1 MLASNQLTHQMYSC
15 LRIPLF
21 IILYIYFSL
30 LETGYVYSSE
40 SNLAS
45 IHRMQDIRIKDRES
59 SNQEILNK
67 INNYEKLSRE
77 LKNKRETRKQLEA
90 EKFRLLEALI
100 FEQDSMEATL
110 AQRTNIVRK
119 CLDIIYKF
127 IEKDYPVKKFE
138 RLKTINNLQSE
149 LKKSSLS
156 PSLMEEF
163 YNILHNEIALSQEDQ
178 VRTEVITIFNDDI
191 EVLTFNIGR
200 IGYYFINEDRKL
212 AGIFSPNL
220 QEWKLVDFEIYA
232 DNFKEAIDTIENK
245 LSGRYII
252 LPVEVSSKANVE

>member
-90 EKFRLLEALI
+90 EKLRLLEELI
-100 FEQDSMEATL
+100 FGQDSLKTNL
-110 AQRTNIVRK
+110 AQRTNIIRK
-119 CLDIIYKF
+119 NLFKSYKF
-127 IEKDYPVKKFE
+127 C
-138 RLKTINNLQSE
+138 
-149 LKKSSLS
+149 
-156 PSLMEEF
+156 
-163 YNILHNEIALSQEDQ
+163 
-178 VRTEVITIFNDDI
+178 
-191 EVLTFNIGR
+191 
-200 IGYYFINEDRKL
+200 
-212 AGIFSPNL
+212 
-220 QEWKLVDFEIYA
+220 
-232 DNFKEAIDTIENK
+232 
-245 LSGRYII
+245 
-252 LPVEVSSKANVE
+252 

>member
-1 MLASNQLTHQMYSC
+1 MLTSNQLTRQMYSC

-110 AQRTNIVRK
+110 AQRTNIILK
-119 CLDIIYKF
+119 YLDIIYKF
-127 IEKDYPVKKFE
+127 IEKDYPVKK
-138 RLKTINNLQSE
+138 I
-149 LKKSSLS
+149 
-156 PSLMEEF
+156 
-163 YNILHNEIALSQEDQ
+163 
-178 VRTEVITIFNDDI
+178 RTTKN
-191 EVLTFNIGR
+191 
-200 IGYYFINEDRKL
+200 Y
-212 AGIFSPNL
+212 
-220 QEWKLVDFEIYA
+220 
-232 DNFKEAIDTIENK
+232 
-245 LSGRYII
+245 
-252 LPVEVSSKANVE
+252 